1 MSDNAIE
8 AKVAYIQKMLS
19 NIDIVLQRHGGIK
32 NALADEAE
40 ARAAIML
47 SLMQVGET
55 INKIE
60 DDLLE
65 QYDLLGDAKGAYSV
79 RNFIAHDY
87 EGVDLELIAEIIK
100 DNLPELARKLEILK
114 VAFESKR

>member
-1 MSDNAIE
+1 MSDYAVKAKIE
-8 AKVAYIQKMLS
+8 YIQKMLS
-19 NIDIVLQRHGGIK
+19 NIDTVLQRHGGTK

-60 DDLLE
+60 DEILE
-65 QYDLLGDAKGAYSV
+65 QYHLTTEAKGAYSV

-87 EGVDLELIAEIIK
+87 EGVDLDLIAEIIE
-100 DNLPELARKLEILK
+100 DNLPKLAKKLENLK
-114 VAFESKR
+114 ASIESNK